1 MLPVSVTGSPPV
13 ISHLL
18 EDTSSSSLLQPQD
31 EPPKRQQTGGYTTQ
45 QIQKKIQCGVYH
57 VVLKRTS
64 DEKRK
69 SVIWETFGEILDQDN
84 SRIAEHVACSK
95 CHKVYR
101 FLPHKTGTSN
111 ILKHRCQ
118 SLLHLMPS
126 VPPVGSS
133 ESLRAVKLRRKKD
146 PPSSRKDRDRS
157 SLSEAA
163 APSARPG
170 TPSSIVSPCISD
182 ANQRQLRCIKETLT
196 KETVCFVC
204 SDLLPLDVVFRPG
217 LSGLLQA
224 CVDLGVKYGQ
234 FEVAH
239 TMPSPVVLR
248 QRLRILASE
257 CRRKLSAE
265 LKGLLN
271 TIGGSLSLQTWKD
284 PETKAEHFIVT
295 LHSMQ
300 NFSKVTR
307 CLRMAEWDAEYR
319 LTCDNMVG
327 VLYQTLK
334 DYDLHD
340 FFHRLVYVTD
350 QDSELVTA
358 LGTATRLSC
367 VTSAINA
374 VLEFT
379 LQVDN
384 ADVASDVYCLW
395 NYCVILVSHLQRTN
409 LHDLLDNPI
418 YRPKDTSCWV
428 NRLEFLQSILSQWG
442 QITKALGTTDE
453 EAQYTSPINISLL
466 EEIVKFITPFRQ
478 AIRDLSESRKP
489 TLHLVVVWYTRLVK
503 EMQPE
508 NTDSILI
515 NTLKTHARMY
525 LMQMEV
531 HQLHR
536 IALFLHPKLKSLKL
550 LQDDGLKLS
559 VQAEVRSMLSA
570 QVINCYMEAN
580 TTSNQVTLQKSS
592 TAGVPT
598 VNGVGARR
606 STGGLLTL
614 SDLEDTSDDDG
625 SQFDSDEVNKY
636 LLLRV
641 PKTPAGTEF
650 DLLKWWAAHELE
662 LPRLSRVAQFVHSI
676 PASHRSRASLCPA
689 TVDYP
694 ELADDMILLNTC
706 MV

>member
-271 TIGGSLSLQTWKD
+271 TIGGSLSLQYPRDILRWSRNVPWVRSTNSEGQKGNERKHSALPRSVDRISSEIMYGTFYNCTWKD

-453 EAQYTSPINISLL
+453 E
-466 EEIVKFITPFRQ
+466 
-478 AIRDLSESRKP
+478 
-489 TLHLVVVWYTRLVK
+489 
-503 EMQPE
+503 
-508 NTDSILI
+508 
-515 NTLKTHARMY
+515 
-525 LMQMEV
+525 MEV

>member
-384 ADVASDVYCLW
+384 ADVVSDVYCLW

-550 LQDDGLKLS
+550 LQDDGLK
-559 VQAEVRSMLSA
+559 
-570 QVINCYMEAN
+570 VINCYMEAN

>member
-1 MLPVSVTGSPPV
+1 M
-13 ISHLL
+13 
-18 EDTSSSSLLQPQD
+18 
-31 EPPKRQQTGGYTTQ
+31 
-45 QIQKKIQCGVYH
+45 
-57 VVLKRTS
+57 
-64 DEKRK
+64 
-69 SVIWETFGEILDQDN
+69 ILDQDN

-271 TIGGSLSLQTWKD
+271 TIGGSLSLQYPRDILRWSRNVPWVRSTNSEGQKGNERKHSALPRSVDRISSEIMYGTFYNCTWKD

>member
-384 ADVASDVYCLW
+384 ADVVSDVYCLW

-453 EAQYTSPINISLL
+453 E
-466 EEIVKFITPFRQ
+466 
-478 AIRDLSESRKP
+478 
-489 TLHLVVVWYTRLVK
+489 
-503 EMQPE
+503 
-508 NTDSILI
+508 
-515 NTLKTHARMY
+515 
-525 LMQMEV
+525 MEV